1 MLEIKPIDIRLSH
14 PSPLRD
20 LRDMYS
26 IPIECTAKVVVFH
39 SFRKVKLL
47 QFNNNWPKFQIVFRE
62 SRVSR

>member
-1 MLEIKPIDIRLSH
+1 MLEIKPIDIRLSQ

-20 LRDMYS
+20 MSL